1 MGNIGYT
8 GEALNFLEANNIT
21 VWSRVEITFKTGTKI
36 LGIILPGL
44 EQSDKY
50 IYIKLPNGYNIAVS
64 MKKIASIKL
73 IEKLDIKYEIPE
85 VAVKQKTDLPR
96 LLLLGAGGTIASRV
110 EYETGAV
117 KPAFSERELLN
128 AVPELYDVA
137 VVEALNLFNI
147 FSEDMK
153 PEYWITLAKRIHE
166 IILKEDYR
174 GVVITHGTDTM
185 HYTASALSF
194 MLQNLP
200 VPIVLTGAQRSSDR
214 PASDSA
220 VNLIASAITATRSEI
235 GEVMIVMHASLD
247 DETCYAHRGVR
258 ARKMH
263 SSRRDAFKTIG
274 DEPLAEI
281 TISNNNYKFKYLKT
295 DFKRIA
301 SNKEDFKLYPY
312 FENKTALIYVYPNFS
327 KEIIETLIDHK
338 YKGIV
343 LAGTGLG
350 HVPED
355 LLDTISRGVNEGVL
369 FAMTTQCIWGPVG
382 MNVYERGR
390 KLQKLGVIPANGM
403 LPETAY
409 VKLGWVLGLESD
421 HEKVK
426 ELFLKNIANEILLRE
441 NLKSYIC

>member
-1 MGNIGYT
+1 MSHIGYT
-8 GEALNFLEANNIT
+8 GETLNFLEANNVTI
-21 VWSRVEITFKTGTKI
+21 WSRVEIIFKTGTKI

-44 EQSDKY
+44 ERSDKY

-64 MKKIASIKL
+64 IEKITSIKL

-85 VAVKQKTDLPR
+85 VKVKQKSDLPR

-128 AVPELYDVA
+128 AVPELYNLA
-137 VVEALNLFNI
+137 IVEAQNLFNI

-153 PEYWITLAKRIHE
+153 PEYWITLAKKIHTLVLE
-166 IILKEDYR
+166 EDYR

-220 VNLIASAITATRSEI
+220 VNLIASVITATRSEI

-274 DEPLAEI
+274 DEPLAKV
-281 TISNNNYKFKYLKT
+281 TISNDNYQFEYLKS
-295 DFKRIA
+295 DFKRVTP
-301 SNKEDFKLYPY
+301 NREYFELYPY
-312 FENKTALIYVYPNFS
+312 FENKTALVYIYPNFA
-327 KEIIETLIDHK
+327 KEIIESLIDHK
-338 YKGIV
+338 YRGIV
-343 LAGTGLG
+343 LVGTGLG
-350 HVPED
+350 HVPEH
-355 LLDTISRGVNEGVL
+355 LLDTISRGINEGIL
-369 FAMTTQCIWGPVG
+369 FAMATQCIWGPVG

-409 VKLGWVLGLESD
+409 VKLGWVLGFESD
-421 HEKVK
+421 YNKAREI
-426 ELFLKNIANEILLRE
+426 FSKNIANEILLRE